1 MNQTDVYITSRSTT
15 SSEKSPIQQ
24 FTITLT
30 PDEVQILEQYCEQT
44 GKSEMDMIRELI
56 QGLPIT

>member
-1 MNQTDVYITSRSTT
+1 MNQTDVYISPRSTT
-15 SSEKSPIQQ
+15 SSQKS
-24 FTITLT
+24 TIKQVTLTLT

-56 QGLPIT
+56 QGLPVT